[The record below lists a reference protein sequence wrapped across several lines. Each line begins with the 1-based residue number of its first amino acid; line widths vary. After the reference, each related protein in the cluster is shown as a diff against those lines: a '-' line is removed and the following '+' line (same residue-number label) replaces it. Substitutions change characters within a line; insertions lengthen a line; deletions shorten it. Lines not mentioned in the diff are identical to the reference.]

1 MADIRAHQGA
11 IVVIDSLRSI
21 TRSAGISENDQAM
34 GNLVYDLKQ
43 VTTDVGGTLLLVHHG
58 NKKGGTGQDASSGH
72 SSITGACNG
81 VLSIHY
87 LEDENGR
94 PKKDSQFRRL
104 VREARSGQGFD
115 KVVRMN
121 TGGCFEHIAD
131 YESFLRQQE
140 QDAKQVKTTEKL
152 RQPPKAVKRLL
163 EVLALQFDEKLE
175 PVGLID
181 LLKGSKLCRKQV
193 QSKGDLKKD
202 EINAYQQCMDWAAKL
217 EAQKY
222 LIKHKDSSD
231 TPGSQRRYLWEL
243 SRRPQF
249 LQAVKQRLLTFL
261 PYFCAAGV
269 SAKGLDSSFFRPFYP
284 VAPHGKGKRGRR
296 VTDFFLAKALCC
308 RGVRRERKERLA
320 SETEKKPGLIS
331 FELPNSSCTRRV
343 YPQGKTIGAFYAGR
357 PKGTGLF
364 KTWTTANWPECSVP
378 NGSNCCNTTT
388 DLIAYRYEGE
398 EIPETPDGVET
409 FTPGS
414 SSIEVSG
421 PSISTGPMGDCV
433 LRVEGHHA

>member
-1 MADIRAHQGA
+1 MLKVAGIYVNPRLHWSQRMRLTEDQLDALLADIRAHQGA

-21 TRSAGISENDQAM
+21 TRSSGISENDQSM

-58 NKKGGTGQDASSGH
+58 NKKGGIGQDASSGH

-131 YESFLRQQE
+131 YETFLRQQE
-140 QDAKQVKTTEKL
+140 QDAKQVKTKEKL

-181 LLKGSKLCRKQV
+181 LRRGQALSQV
-193 QSKGDLKKD
+193 C
-202 EINAYQQCMDWAAKL
+202 N
-217 EAQKY
+217 
-222 LIKHKDSSD
+222 
-231 TPGSQRRYLWEL
+231 
-243 SRRPQF
+243 
-249 LQAVKQRLLTFL
+249 
-261 PYFCAAGV
+261 
-269 SAKGLDSSFFRPFYP
+269 
-284 VAPHGKGKRGRR
+284 
-296 VTDFFLAKALCC
+296 
-308 RGVRRERKERLA
+308 
-320 SETEKKPGLIS
+320 
-331 FELPNSSCTRRV
+331 
-343 YPQGKTIGAFYAGR
+343 QG
-357 PKGTGLF
+357 
-364 KTWTTANWPECSVP
+364 
-378 NGSNCCNTTT
+378 
-388 DLIAYRYEGE
+388 
-398 EIPETPDGVET
+398 
-409 FTPGS
+409 
-414 SSIEVSG
+414 
-421 PSISTGPMGDCV
+421 
-433 LRVEGHHA
+433 